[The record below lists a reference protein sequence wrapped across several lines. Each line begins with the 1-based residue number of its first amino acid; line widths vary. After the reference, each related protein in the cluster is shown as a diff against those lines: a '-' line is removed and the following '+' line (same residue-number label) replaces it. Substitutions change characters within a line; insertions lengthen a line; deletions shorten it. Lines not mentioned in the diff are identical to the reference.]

1 MSAWND
7 RCRAMSRSLLWAA
20 AAALLAMP
28 LAALANDAGEYTF
41 TVLKDGAP
49 VGRHRVEFDHTG
61 DRTEIREESEI
72 EVRLAMIPVY
82 SFEHEARQIWED
94 GRAVR
99 IDATTN
105 DNGEELQITVRP
117 DGEGYIRTVNGRVDK
132 FDGSMAVLAFW
143 NKDTLRH
150 HAFFSVVED
159 KTLEASFE
167 FAGKERIPIAGGALD
182 VDHYRMTGDEERELW
197 YDATG
202 HLAKLRL
209 HRLGSEIEYVRDQL
223 APRAPEP
230 SPCAGACSQKS

>member
-1 MSAWND
+1 
-7 RCRAMSRSLLWAA
+7 MSRSLLWAA
-20 AAALLAMP
+20 AALVAMS
-28 LAALANDAGEYTF
+28 LAALAEDAGEYTF

-49 VGRHRVEFDHTG
+49 VGRHRVEFDRTG
-61 DRTEIREESEI
+61 DRIEIREDSEI

-82 SFEHEARQIWED
+82 SFEHEAHQIWEN
-94 GRAVR
+94 GRALQ

-132 FDGSMAVLAFW
+132 FDSSMAVLAFW
-143 NKDTLRH
+143 YKDTLRH
-150 HAFFSVVED
+150 HEFFSVVED
-159 KTLEASFE
+159 ETLQASFE
-167 FAGKERIPIAGGALD
+167 FAGKERITIAGGALD

-202 HLAKLRL
+202 HLAKVRL

-223 APRAPEP
+223 TLRAPR
-230 SPCAGACSQKS
+230 SSSCVGACSPKS